1 MTYGAHIPVLE
12 RERVRLDA
20 DYQSRLEGWRR
31 RQLPRWA
38 KERRLYVARRRTSQK
53 DQIAKASYKSGGGEA
68 SHEADSRA
76 ANEEAFF
83 GGKAIALHENYDE
96 IEAACGHEDA
106 RGDGQSELDI
116 EVTI

>member
-1 MTYGAHIPVLE
+1 M
-12 RERVRLDA
+12 
-20 DYQSRLEGWRR
+20 
-31 RQLPRWA
+31 
-38 KERRLYVARRRTSQK
+38 SQK
-53 DQIAKASYKSGGGEA
+53 DQILKAAYKSGGGRA

-83 GGKAIALHENYDE
+83 GGKAIALHENYDK

-106 RGDGQSELDI
+106 REDGQSELDI